1 MLQQSHTKTSPPSVY
16 FMQTAPKL
24 LYLAKGLTYGW
35 YHHDDV
41 IRDLARWF
49 CQNLA
54 GVKEFQI
61 CKFESQRLLCRGS
74 GAFSF
79 LYTSKKLL
87 EP

>member
-1 MLQQSHTKTSPPSVY
+1 MMMMEY
-16 FMQTAPKL
+16 
-24 LYLAKGLTYGW
+24 
-35 YHHDDV
+35 
-41 IRDLARWF
+41 DLARWF

-87 EP
+87 KL